1 MHLHHTCGIVWIC
14 ERDTASSADD
24 ERGGNKM
31 LKLKVI
37 EYPKNNN
44 HYFDFVD
51 EFSGK
56 SWNGKT
62 FQTLDEAV
70 SYARENIVHKG
81 ESFDLISICKPE
93 YTIEIR

>member
-1 MHLHHTCGIVWIC
+1 MSG
-14 ERDTASSADD
+14 E
-24 ERGGNKM
+24 GGGEM

-37 EYPKNNN
+37 EYPKNNTW
-44 HYFDFVD
+44 YFDFVD

-62 FQTLDEAV
+62 FQTMSEAV
-70 SYARENIVHKG
+70 EYARENIVHKG
-81 ESFDLISICKPE
+81 ECFDLVSICKPE